1 MKDGL
6 GRSIDYLRI
15 SLTDRCNLRCIYC
28 MPEHGVKSIP
38 HSSILTLE
46 EVSRAVEC
54 ATKLGIKHIRFT
66 GGEPTVRKGLV
77 GLVERTASTP
87 GIESVALTTNAT
99 LLPSMAADLKAAGL
113 SRVNISLDTLD
124 EEQYRFITRR
134 GNLND
139 ALAGIDAAFEAGL
152 EPVKLNAVVVR
163 SLNQDLLSFAKL
175 TLDKPLH
182 VRFIEYMPVGS
193 GEDCGGC
200 GWGIEDVVPA
210 KEILE
215 TIDAKSQAEGIS
227 ALTPVAGNAP
237 VGWGPARY
245 YRLPGAQGT
254 IGVISAVSNHFC
266 ASCNRLRLTAD
277 GKIKPCLFSDT
288 EYDLRSALRERTDED
303 VLHVFEAAL
312 AHKPSGH
319 EHRIGTRR
327 MMSQVG
333 G

>member
-1 MKDGL
+1 MKDRL
-6 GRSIDYLRI
+6 GRNIDYLRI

-28 MPEHGVKSIP
+28 MPERGVKNIP
-38 HSSILTLE
+38 HCCILTLE
-46 EVSRAVEC
+46 EVSRAIEC

-77 GLVERTASTP
+77 GLVERTARTP

-99 LLPSMAADLKAAGL
+99 LLPGMATDLKAAGL

-124 EEQYRFITRR
+124 EQQYRLITRR

-139 ALAGIDAAFEAGL
+139 ALSGIEAAFEAGL
-152 EPVKLNAVVVR
+152 QPVKLNTVVVR

-193 GEDCGGC
+193 GADCGGC
-200 GWGIEDVVPA
+200 GWGIDDVVPA

-215 TIDAKSQAEGIS
+215 TISTQTA
-227 ALTPVAGNAP
+227 ALGLGSLQPVFDFP

-266 ASCNRLRLTAD
+266 TTCNRLRLTAD
-277 GKIKPCLFSDT
+277 GKIKPCLFSDA
-288 EYDLRSALRERTDED
+288 EYDVRSALREGTDED
-303 VLHVFEAAL
+303 VARVFEAAL

-319 EHRIGTRR
+319 EHRVGTRR